1 MRKII
6 SVAKG
11 KQANI
16 VDPENDHR
24 FDVYDEETGRFTF
37 EPDMPFIRKIPD
49 NIIGDRVYFSVCNDN
64 AEILAYIESFQDLE
78 DLDWR
83 DATDEEKTALMNQR
97 MSETKSVN
105 SETRL
110 KIREEF
116 SVDDELKIYRTD
128 DAAGKARIAEIVA
141 EGATKKTNMGY

>member
-37 EPDMPFIRKIPD
+37 EPDVPFIRDIPD
-49 NIIGDRVYFSVCNDN
+49 NIIGDRVYFSVCNDSE
-64 AEILAYIESFQDLE
+64 EILAYIESFQDLE

-83 DATDEEKTALMNQR
+83 DATDEEKTALKNQR
-97 MSETKSVN
+97 VSETKSIN
-105 SETRL
+105 NETRL

-116 SVDDELKIYRTD
+116 TVEDELKIYRTD
-128 DAAGKARIAEIVA
+128 DTAGKARIAEIVA
-141 EGATKKTNMGY
+141 EGSTKKTNMGY

>member
-11 KQANI
+11 KQTNI
-16 VDPENDHR
+16 VTPEDDNR
-24 FDVYDEETGRFTF
+24 FTVYDEETGRFTF
-37 EPDMPFIRKIPD
+37 EPDVPFIRSVPD
-49 NIIGDRVYFSVCNDN
+49 NIIGDRVFFSVCNDSE
-64 AEILAYIESFQDLE
+64 EILAYIESFQDLE

-83 DATDEEKTALMNQR
+83 DATDEEKTALKNQR
-97 MSETKSVN
+97 MSETKSIN
-105 SETRL
+105 NETRL
-110 KIREEF
+110 KIRGEF

-141 EGATKKTNMGY
+141 EGTTKKTNMGY